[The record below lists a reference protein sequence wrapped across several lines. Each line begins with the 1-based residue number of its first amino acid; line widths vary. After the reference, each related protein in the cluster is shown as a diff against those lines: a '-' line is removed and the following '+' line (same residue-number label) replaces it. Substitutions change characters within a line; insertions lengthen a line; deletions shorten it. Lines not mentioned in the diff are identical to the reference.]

1 MQTDALEPDDWW
13 QSTLFNIYLKGDT
26 SLNMQAEEKEEE
38 SKAEKEEESKPA
50 SDIGKN
56 PASSV
61 EGSSDSGLAKLDA
74 DQEEDN
80 TPVEDKIEA
89 VAGAIGSQDDSPDK
103 LKVRED
109 HCILHDLI
117 ILRFY
122 TRPHVSAGEAG
133 AVNAIGCFLE
143 FGRSSSIHTL
153 RSI

>member
-1 MQTDALEPDDWW
+1 MQSDALEPDDRW
-13 QSTLFNIYLKGDT
+13 QSTLFDFYLEGNT
-26 SLNMQAEEKEEE
+26 SLDVQAEGKEEE

-50 SDIGKN
+50 SGTGKN

-74 DQEEDN
+74 DKEEDN

-109 HCILHDLI
+109 HCILHNLI
-117 ILRFY
+117 YFPILY
-122 TRPHVSAGEAG
+122 
-133 AVNAIGCFLE
+133 
-143 FGRSSSIHTL
+143 
-153 RSI
+153 